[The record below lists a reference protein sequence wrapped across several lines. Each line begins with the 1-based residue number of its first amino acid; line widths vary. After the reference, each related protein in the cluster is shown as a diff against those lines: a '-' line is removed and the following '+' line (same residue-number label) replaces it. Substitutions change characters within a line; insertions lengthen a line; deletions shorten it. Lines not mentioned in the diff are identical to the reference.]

1 MPVYLRKN
9 VNYTPPS
16 LDQIPLE
23 QEDDYVQDPEQL
35 KDHLPQPYRMLDKV
49 LNKVFEDAWAIIE
62 QRENAAL
69 EEARRFK
76 PPQFDF
82 EEAIEPLGG
91 ATSISCSNDGT
102 IVFLGLPNGISVLD
116 SATRQRICAWE
127 EDKVEIIRIKSYP
140 IAENMHLIISLDDMG
155 LARLHAF
162 AGERLFLL
170 KLLNEAQEILAP
182 EPVETT
188 ELLESEEK
196 SSTRLLIHKCEASPE
211 GEYLGSLVENPTSAE
226 VWLEIYRLPRDDW
239 IQEIEKRLADAQK
252 ELEKKDAKP
261 VEEAPPT
268 TAIEEGDEEADQT
281 QDAQPESTPHP
292 TSHAD
297 KAAKFSQISLVM
309 KLKPPP
315 TPTGNLAPTIS
326 AACQKIDSG
335 DVIGTGQNHILTTA
349 HLDLRAEIFETNY
362 KHMLEYLPKEENMID
377 LIRDVNFH
385 FMTSGRLM
393 HNPQESP
400 NHPGSPT
407 NVAVWWQ
414 NSTHIYH
421 YSLFK
426 QPAKDGEMKPDL
438 VWPFTSKITATT
450 MSTDSNLLVIGL
462 ASGNVVVWDRYL
474 GMQRGVVNITT
485 TAAIQQMWFL
495 DPSLC
500 PQDDSNY
507 PPYATKTSAYL
518 LVQTSDG
525 AIFYLMCGVG
535 LPLEPYSVSPPVEQ
549 DENMFTRVEPVPGKP
564 ELTLVVLKKGTVQIR
579 HTLQGNVLC
588 ETKLPPTHQVVTPW
602 DPIITTAC
610 RGERLFVRGEAKEEK
625 LTTEEEAT
633 EKQETQPEVEPVAS
647 MMFVFALKDFT
658 PLEEFMVA
666 ERKPVPFTIHTTI
679 DKRVDALMTER
690 IAQQALRKT
699 RMQDRWGMMKDEIW
713 AILQYKEQA
722 ERKADQRPVYNCQT
736 VYHYEQTPGSIGW
749 GTALFS

>member
-16 LDQIPLE
+16 LDQIPVE

-76 PPQFDF
+76 PPQFDY
-82 EEAIEPLGG
+82 EEAVEPLGG
-91 ATSISCSNDGT
+91 ATSINCSSDGK
-102 IVFLGLPNGISVLD
+102 IVFVGLPNGIAVLD
-116 SATRQRICAWE
+116 SVTRHRICAWE
-127 EDKVEIIRIKSYP
+127 EDKVEIIRLKTYP
-140 IAENMHLIISLDDMG
+140 IAESMHLIVSLDDMG

-170 KLLNEAQEILAP
+170 KLLNEAQE
-182 EPVETT
+182 
-188 ELLESEEK
+188 EK
-196 SSTRLLIHKCEASPE
+196 SSTRLLIHKCEASAE

-226 VWLEIYRLPRDDW
+226 VWLEIYRLPRDEW

-252 ELEKKDAKP
+252 ELEKKEGKS
-261 VEEAPPT
+261 VEEPPT
-268 TAIEEGDEEADQT
+268 PAATEEGDG
-281 QDAQPESTPHP
+281 DAEQQAPENQPETTPHP
-292 TSHAD
+292 PSHPD

-315 TPTGNLAPTIS
+315 TPTGNLAPSIHG
-326 AACQKIDSG
+326 ACQKVDSG
-335 DVIGTGQNHILTTA
+335 EVIGTGQNHILTTS
-349 HLDLRAEIFETNY
+349 HLDLRTEIFENNY
-362 KHMLEYLPKEENMID
+362 KHMLDYLPKEEKMID

-400 NHPGSPT
+400 NNPGSPT

-414 NSTHIYH
+414 NSTHLYH

-426 QPAKDGEMKPDL
+426 QAAKDGEMKPDL

-462 ASGNVVVWDRYL
+462 ASGNIVVWDRYL
-474 GMQRGVVNITT
+474 GMQRGVVNVTT
-485 TAAIQQMWFL
+485 KAAIQQMWFL

-500 PQDDSNY
+500 PQDVSNY
-507 PPYATKTSAYL
+507 PPYATKTTAYL
-518 LVQTSDG
+518 LVQSSDG
-525 AIFYLMCGVG
+525 AMFYLMCGAG
-535 LPLEPYSVSPPVEQ
+535 LPLEPYYVSPPVEKE
-549 DENMFTRVEPVPGKP
+549 ENMFTRVDPIPGKP
-564 ELTLVVLKKGTVQIR
+564 ELTMVVLKKGTIQIR
-579 HTLQGNVLC
+579 HTLHGNVLC

-625 LTTEEEAT
+625 PAEQED
-633 EKQETQPEVEPVAS
+633 EKQEPEKQEPQPEVEPVAS
-647 MMFVFALKDFT
+647 MMFVFGLKQFA
-658 PLEEFMVA
+658 PLEEFMVS
-666 ERKPVPFTIHTTI
+666 ERTSVPFTVHTTI

-699 RMQDRWGMMKDEIW
+699 RMQDRWGLMKEEIW

-722 ERKADQRPVYNCQT
+722 ERKADQRPVYNYQT
-736 VYHYEQTPGSIGW
+736 VYHYEQDLKTPGSIGW
-749 GTALFS
+749 GTALFN